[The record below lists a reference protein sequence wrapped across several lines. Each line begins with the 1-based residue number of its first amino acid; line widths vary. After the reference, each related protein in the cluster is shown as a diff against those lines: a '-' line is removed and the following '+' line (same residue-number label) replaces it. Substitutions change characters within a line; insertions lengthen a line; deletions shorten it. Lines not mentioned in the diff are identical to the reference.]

1 MTRSRLR
8 RSRPSGITLLEVVLA
23 ITILGTSMATI
34 SELVRVGGVSAARAR
49 DMTNA
54 QLMCESK
61 LNELVAGVI
70 PIAAATQQP
79 VEDIGLV
86 DLWYYS
92 VALTQLE
99 TQGLVAVQVMV
110 EKGIE
115 PGQRP
120 VTFSLMR
127 WMVDP
132 ALEQEAVEMQLE
144 EEAIEAQNAAASSSG

>member
-8 RSRPSGITLLEVVLA
+8 RKPPAGITLLEVVLS
-23 ITILGTSMATI
+23 ITILGSSMATI

-99 TQGLVAVQVMV
+99 TQGLVAVQ
-110 EKGIE
+110 
-115 PGQRP
+115 
-120 VTFSLMR
+120 
-127 WMVDP
+127 
-132 ALEQEAVEMQLE
+132 
-144 EEAIEAQNAAASSSG
+144 